1 MAYSSIT
8 IISVPYH
15 VGMYG
20 ERVGEGP
27 LRLFRHGLDHEVAKL
42 APTLYSDIS
51 HVDDFEGEI
60 GKTFEIIRRV
70 SKAVSQAVAANSFP
84 LILAGN
90 CNASVAAAAGL
101 SSSHPDLGA
110 IWLDAHDDLETPST
124 HENGYLDGMAASIMT
139 GGSWHRLA
147 STIPGHVP
155 LTLKN
160 VVYGGLRVVASDQRR
175 VIEEEGVDAVWGST
189 TKTVDFEAELRA
201 LLQRRRLGS
210 AHVHLDLDVLDESLG
225 RVNEYPSAGGFL
237 AQDLTRV
244 MTMIPTQV
252 QPTSLLICG
261 FNPRLEGGNTIARLA
276 VEAACCFVSG
286 LKENGHLVPK
296 SVN

>member
-27 LRLFRHGLDHEVAKL
+27 LRLLRHGLDQQVAKI
-42 APTLYSDIS
+42 APTHYSDIS

-60 GKTFEIIRRV
+60 GKTFEVIRRV

-101 SSSHPDLGA
+101 SSSHPDLGV

-139 GGSWHRLA
+139 GSSWHKLA
-147 STIPGHVP
+147 STVPGHVP
-155 LTLKN
+155 LALKN
-160 VVYGGLRVVASDQRR
+160 VVYGGLRVVASDQQR
-175 VIEEEGVDAVWGST
+175 VIQEAGVDAVWGST
-189 TKTVDFEAELRA
+189 TKMVDFEAELCA
-201 LLQRRRLGS
+201 LLQRRKLGS

-237 AQDLTRV
+237 AEDLKKV
-244 MTMIPTQV
+244 MAMIPTQV
-252 QPTSLLICG
+252 QPTSLVICG

-276 VEAACCFVSG
+276 VQAARCFVSN
-286 LKENGHLVPK
+286 LEKNGHLVPK
-296 SVN
+296 FGN